1 MCFLLRILAVTYSHV
16 ALAFEPKPL
25 QNFCTRIAEAQVS
38 PAVNVALS
46 PGLNT
51 PGISVP
57 GIYYAP
63 WSINPPHTDPR
74 ASEILTVITI
84 ASAVFGSNTLI
95 TSEVLSK
102 VFQVDKKFVDQ
113 IQSKF

>member
-1 MCFLLRILAVTYSHV
+1 MCLYFLWDSSLVHFQRKGYGHAV
-16 ALAFEPKPL
+16 A
-25 QNFCTRIAEAQVS
+25 IA
-38 PAVNVALS
+38 ALS
-46 PGLNT
+46 
-51 PGISVP
+51 SQ
-57 GIYYAP
+57 
-63 WSINPPHTDPR
+63 NP
-74 ASEILTVITI
+74 EVITI

>member
-1 MCFLLRILAVTYSHV
+1 MEKYIVLLRILAVTYSHI

-25 QNFCTRIAEAQVS
+25 QNFCMRIRIAEAQVS

-51 PGISVP
+51 PGISVS

-74 ASEILTVITI
+74 ASEILTVLERLT
-84 ASAVFGSNTLI
+84 
-95 TSEVLSK
+95 
-102 VFQVDKKFVDQ
+102 
-113 IQSKF
+113 